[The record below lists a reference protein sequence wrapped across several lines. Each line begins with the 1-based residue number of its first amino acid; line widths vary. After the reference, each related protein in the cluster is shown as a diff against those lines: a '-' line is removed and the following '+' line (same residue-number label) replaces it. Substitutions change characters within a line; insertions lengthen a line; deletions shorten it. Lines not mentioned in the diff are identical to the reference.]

1 MTAEAIRAERAKVV
15 DRHGPWT
22 AHDIDLGH
30 GVSTM
35 DKGLHQQWRVDWFSQ
50 LILQFGASPRI
61 RKIGS
66 IFERIGLSRLYRAEI
81 MKHKHILD
89 LACLEGL
96 FTIEFARMGARTT
109 GLEIR
114 DVHLA
119 KAEFARRTIGLKNC
133 RFVQGDVREIPTK
146 LGRFNV
152 IICAGI
158 LYHLDFPDCVT
169 FIQHMARRSDDL
181 VIIDSH
187 FAYDDITDSVLP
199 LTEMRT
205 YEFNGK
211 TYRGRA
217 IIEHA
222 QHVTAEEKATQH
234 VWASLDNEISV
245 WLDERDVIK
254 IMKEEGFDL
263 AHKAFPNPDYQRT
276 NPDRPTLV
284 FKRSRT

>member
-1 MTAEAIRAERAKVV
+1 MVEKY
-15 DRHGPWT
+15 GPWT
-22 AHDIDLGH
+22 AHDIALGN

-35 DKGLHQQWRVDWFSQ
+35 DKGLHQQWRVDWLSK
-50 LILQFGASPRI
+50 LILEFGA
-61 RKIGS
+61 GS
-66 IFERIGLSRLYRAEI
+66 RMRQAGALLSQVGLSSLYKIQAF
-81 MKHKHILD
+81 KHKHILD

-96 FTIEFARMGARTT
+96 FAIEFARMGARTT

-119 KAEFARRTIGLKNC
+119 KAEFARKTLGLSNC
-133 RFVQGDVREIPTK
+133 RLVQGDVRKIPAS
-146 LGRFNV
+146 LGQFNV

-169 FIQHMARRSDDL
+169 FIRDMSRRSDDL

-187 FAYDDITDSVLP
+187 FAYDNIEDSVLP

-205 YEFNGK
+205 YEFEGQ

-234 VWASLDNEISV
+234 VWASIDNEISV
-245 WLDERDVIK
+245 WLDERDVIR
-254 IMKEEGFDL
+254 IMDEEGFRL
-263 AHKAFPNPDYQRT
+263 AHKGYPMDDYRRLH
-276 NPDRPTLV
+276 PDRPTLV
-284 FKRSRT
+284 FKKR

>member
-1 MTAEAIRAERAKVV
+1 MTAETIQAERAKVIEKY
-15 DRHGPWT
+15 GPWT
-22 AHDIDLGH
+22 AHDISLGH

-35 DKGLHQQWRVDWFSQ
+35 DKGLHQQWRVDWLSR
-50 LILQFGASPRI
+50 LILQFGASSRM
-61 RKIGS
+61 RQAGAFLDQIGFS
-66 IFERIGLSRLYRAEI
+66 WLYRTQVF
-81 MKHKHILD
+81 KHKHILD

-96 FTIEFARMGARTT
+96 FAIEFARMGAQTT

-119 KAEFARRTIGLKNC
+119 KAEFARKTLNLSNC
-133 RFVQGDVREIPTK
+133 RLVQGDVRKIPAS
-146 LGRFNV
+146 LGQFNV

-169 FIQHMARRSDDL
+169 FIRDMARRSDDL

-187 FAYDDITDSVLP
+187 FAYDDIEDSVLP
-199 LTEMRT
+199 LTEMRS
-205 YEFNGK
+205 YEFDGRI
-211 TYRGRA
+211 YRGRA

-234 VWASLDNEISV
+234 VWASIDNEISV
-245 WLDERDVIK
+245 WLDERDVVG
-254 IMKEEGFDL
+254 IMDEEGYSL
-263 AHKAFPNPDYQRT
+263 AQKAYPNDEYSQN

-284 FKRSRT
+284 FKRR